1 LNAVAGVPSS
11 RGEAS
16 GMFTF
21 GGSLTQF
28 LDAIFTFVNLLLD
41 TVFTSMTTV
50 IGNLTTQLL

>member
-1 LNAVAGVPSS
+1 
-11 RGEAS
+11 
-16 GMFTF
+16 MFTF